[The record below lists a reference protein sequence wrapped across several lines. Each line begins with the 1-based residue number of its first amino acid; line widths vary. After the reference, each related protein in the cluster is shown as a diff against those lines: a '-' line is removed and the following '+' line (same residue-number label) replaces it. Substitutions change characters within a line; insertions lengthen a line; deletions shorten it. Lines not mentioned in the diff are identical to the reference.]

1 MIFNTT
7 IFNSVI
13 FNAAINKA
21 AINKTLAKSA
31 VALALLTSLS
41 VEADWQALPEVAV
54 APKDNPTTAEKIL
67 LGKMLFMD
75 PRFSST
81 GTVSC
86 NSCHNVMEGG
96 DDSRTVSMGVHGKT
110 GGRNAPTVWNSAFH
124 SVQFWDGRVDSLEDQ
139 AKGPVTNPVEMG
151 MSEIESAMDK
161 VRAIPGYKPYFDKAF
176 GENSMTVDNAAK
188 AVGAFERTLITP
200 NSPYDKFVKGD
211 KKAMSAEQVS
221 GMETFAAVGCTSCHS
236 GAAFN
241 GPTLDVGVGFF
252 TKFPTFPDNEYNKKY
267 KLSEDKGREEAT
279 KNAADA
285 HMYRVQ
291 TLRNITDT
299 APYFHNGS
307 VNDLSEA
314 VRIMAKTQ
322 LNKNLSE
329 KEVKDIVAF
338 LGALTG
344 EYPEIIMPRLP
355 ATSGYSLVADD

>member
-1 MIFNTT
+1 MLLPEELFM
-7 IFNSVI
+7 NSKNLIGSVVVLMMMSSMPV
-13 FNAAINKA
+13 
-21 AINKTLAKSA
+21 LAGW
-31 VALALLTSLS
+31 
-41 VEADWQALPEVAV
+41 EALPEI
-54 APKDNPTTAEKIL
+54 APAPEDNPTTDAKVT

-86 NSCHNVMEGG
+86 NSCHNIMEGG

-124 SVQFWDGRVDSLEDQ
+124 SVQFWDGRADLLEDQ

-151 MSEIESAMDK
+151 VAEIEQAMDK

-176 GENSMTVDNAAK
+176 GKDSMTVVNAAK
-188 AVGAFERTLITP
+188 AVAAFERTLITP
-200 NSPYDKFVKGD
+200 NSVYDKYVKGD
-211 KKAMSAEQVS
+211 KKAMTAQQVR
-221 GMETFAAVGCTSCHS
+221 GMDTFAATGCISCHS

-241 GPTLDVGVGFF
+241 GPRMEFGQGFYA
-252 TKFPTFPDNEYNKKY
+252 KFPTFADNNYNDKY
-267 KLSEDKGREEAT
+267 NLSADKGREEAT
-279 KNAADA
+279 GKAADA
-285 HMYRVQ
+285 HMYRVT

-307 VNDLSEA
+307 VNDLPEA
-314 VRIMAKTQ
+314 VRVMAKTQ
-322 LNKNLSE
+322 LNKDLSD

-344 EYPEIIMPRLP
+344 PYPEITMPRLP
-355 ATSGYSLVADD
+355 ATSGYSLIADQ

>member
-1 MIFNTT
+1 MN
-7 IFNSVI
+7 NKKLM
-13 FNAAINKA
+13 AAI
-21 AINKTLAKSA
+21 
-31 VALALLTSLS
+31 VALMMSSMPVLAGW
-41 VEADWQALPEVAV
+41 EALPDV
-54 APKDNPTTAEKIL
+54 APAPEDNPTSEAKVI

-96 DDSRTVSMGVHGKT
+96 DDSRTFSMGVHGKT

-124 SVQFWDGRVDSLEDQ
+124 SVQFWDGRANLLEDQ

-161 VRAIPGYKPYFDKAF
+161 VRAIPGYKPYFEKAF
-176 GENSMTVDNAAK
+176 GKDSMTVDNAAK
-188 AVGAFERTLITP
+188 AVAAFERTLITP
-200 NSPYDKFVKGD
+200 NSPYDKYVKGD
-211 KKAMSAEQVS
+211 KKAITAQQVK
-221 GMETFAAVGCTSCHS
+221 GMETFAAAGCTACHS

-241 GPTLDVGVGFF
+241 GPKMEFGQGFYA
-252 TKFPTFPDNEYNKKY
+252 KFPTFTDNVYNKKY
-267 KLSEDKGREEAT
+267 DLSADKGREEAT
-279 KNAADA
+279 AKAADA
-285 HMYRVQ
+285 HMFRVS

-314 VRIMAKTQ
+314 VAVMAKTQ
-322 LNKNLSE
+322 LNKDLSDQ
-329 KEVKDIVAF
+329 EVKDIVAF

-344 EYPEIIMPRLP
+344 EYPQITMPRLP
-355 ATSGYSLVADD
+355 ATSGYSLVADK

>member
-1 MIFNTT
+1 MTFNNQIRRIFTG
-7 IFNSVI
+7 SVI
-13 FNAAINKA
+13 
-21 AINKTLAKSA
+21 TLATLASGP
-31 VALALLTSLS
+31 ALAG
-41 VEADWQALPEVAV
+41 WQALPDVAP

-124 SVQFWDGRVDSLEDQ
+124 SVQFWDGRVDLLEDQ

-151 MSEIESAMDK
+151 VPEIEQAMDK

-176 GENSMTVDNAAK
+176 GEESMTVDNAAK
-188 AVGAFERTLITP
+188 AVAAFERTLITP
-200 NSPYDKFVKGD
+200 NSPFDRYVKGD
-211 KKAMSAEQVS
+211 KKAMSAEQVK
-221 GMETFAAVGCTSCHS
+221 GMETFADVGCTSCHS

-241 GPTLDVGVGFF
+241 GPKLDVGVGYF
-252 TKFPTFPDNEYNKKY
+252 TKFPTFPDNEFNKKY
-267 KLSEDKGREEAT
+267 NLSADKGREEAT
-279 KNAADA
+279 GKVADA
-285 HMYRVQ
+285 HFYRVP

-307 VNDLSEA
+307 VNNLPEA
-314 VRIMAKTQ
+314 VRVMAKTQ
-322 LNKNLSE
+322 LNKDLSE

-344 EYPEIIMPRLP
+344 QYPEIMMPRLP
-355 ATSGYSLVADD
+355 ATSGYSLVADK

>member
-1 MIFNTT
+1 MV
-7 IFNSVI
+7 FNSTI
-13 FNAAINKA
+13 R
-21 AINKTLAKSA
+21 KTLLSSA
-31 VALALLTSLS
+31 ALMACTPALASW
-41 VEADWQALPEVAV
+41 EALPEVAP
-54 APKDNPTTAEKIL
+54 APKNNPTTAEKVE

-124 SVQFWDGRVDSLEDQ
+124 SVQFWDGRENLLEDQ

-151 MSEIESAMDK
+151 VSEIEHAMDK

-176 GENSMTVDNAAK
+176 GKDSMTVNNAAK
-188 AVGAFERTLITP
+188 AVAAFERTLITP
-200 NSPYDKFVKGD
+200 DSPYDKYVKGD
-211 KKAMSAEQVS
+211 KKAMSKEQVS
-221 GMETFAAVGCTSCHS
+221 GMETFATVGCVSCHS

-241 GPTLDVGVGFF
+241 GPKMEFGQGFYS
-252 TKFPTFPDNEYNKKY
+252 KFPTFTDNGFNKKY
-267 KLSEDKGREEAT
+267 NLSADKGREEAT
-279 KNAADA
+279 GKTADA
-285 HMYRVQ
+285 HMYRVP

-299 APYFHNGS
+299 APYFHNGA
-307 VNDLSEA
+307 VNDLPEA
-314 VRIMAKTQ
+314 VRLMAKTQ
-322 LNKNLSE
+322 LNKDLSD

-344 EYPEIIMPRLP
+344 AYPEITMPRLP
-355 ATSGYSLVADD
+355 ATSGYSLVADE